1 MSITVREAPYNRDHA
16 PCCGNSFFKRKDSA
30 GAFCA
35 LDRCVLQL
43 PCENVLTYCLTCMK
57 MLSLGGK
64 RPVFLLDLI
73 MGEQTKPGS
82 LDIKAWHRALDK
94 AKWQDDKAFRY
105 LESQSLKNTERK

>member
-1 MSITVREAPYNRDHA
+1 MPRAAVIP
-16 PCCGNSFFKRKDSA
+16 FFKRKDPA

-57 MLSLGGK
+57 MLFLGGK

>member
-1 MSITVREAPYNRDHA
+1 
-16 PCCGNSFFKRKDSA
+16 
-30 GAFCA
+30 
-35 LDRCVLQL
+35 
-43 PCENVLTYCLTCMK
+43 MK

-82 LDIKAWHRALDK
+82 LDIKEWHRALDK
-94 AKWQDDKAFRY
+94 ARWQDDKAFRY